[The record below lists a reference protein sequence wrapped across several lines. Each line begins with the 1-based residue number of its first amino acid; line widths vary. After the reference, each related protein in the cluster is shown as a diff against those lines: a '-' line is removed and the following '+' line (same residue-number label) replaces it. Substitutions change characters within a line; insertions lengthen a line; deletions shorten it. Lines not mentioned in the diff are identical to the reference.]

1 MAERA
6 IGENSLLSLKELD
19 EAFSGL
25 YVKLHDG
32 LEYIHSSRQ
41 GALIILFGV
50 GRRQEPVV
58 VRREIGAA
66 FGALIEGSHMSF
78 LTSYHGPTPSHG

>member
-32 LEYIHSSRQ
+32 LECIHSSRQ
-41 GALIILFGV
+41 GALIILFVWAVAPV
-50 GRRQEPVV
+50 GYLPRLPN
-58 VRREIGAA
+58 GMK
-66 FGALIEGSHMSF
+66 L
-78 LTSYHGPTPSHG
+78 